1 MEKLSQKQVKILEFL
16 KEFIKDKGYAP
27 SVREICSAVG
37 LKSTSTAHGY
47 LERLESKGF
56 IKKDPQRPRTLI
68 ICDGSSDAIYEN
80 LINVPVV
87 GRVAAGS
94 PILAIENIDEYI
106 PLPYSFTRS
115 ENVFILNVKGDSMT
129 NAGILDGDK
138 ILARK
143 QNWAQNGDIV
153 VAMIEDEA
161 TVKRYYMEEDRIR
174 LQPENIDYQPI
185 YAREVNIL
193 GKVVGLLRTFK

>member
-1 MEKLSQKQVKILEFL
+1 MEKLSQKQIKILDFL
-16 KEFIKDKGYAP
+16 KQFIKEKGYAP
-27 SVREICSAVG
+27 SVREICTAVG

-47 LERLESKGF
+47 LERLEMKGF

-68 ICDGSSDAIYEN
+68 ICDDSSDMLYEN
-80 LINVPVV
+80 LISVPVV

-94 PILAIENIDEYI
+94 PILAIENIDEYMT
-106 PLPYSFTRS
+106 LPYSFVRS

-129 NAGILDGDK
+129 DAGILDGDK

-153 VAMIEDEA
+153 IAMIEDEA

-174 LQPENIDYQPI
+174 LQPANDLYEPI
-185 YAREVNIL
+185 YAREVNVL
-193 GKVVGLLRTFK
+193 GKVIGLMRSLR

>member
-1 MEKLSQKQVKILEFL
+1 MEKLSQKQIKILEFL
-16 KEFIKDKGYAP
+16 KDFIKDKGYAP
-27 SVREICSAVG
+27 SVREICAAVG

-68 ICDGSSDAIYEN
+68 ICDGSQDMIYEN
-80 LINVPVV
+80 LVSVPVV

-106 PLPYSFTRS
+106 TLPYSFVRS
-115 ENVFILNVKGDSMT
+115 ENVFILNVKGDSMME
-129 NAGILDGDK
+129 AGILDGDK

-161 TVKRYYMEEDRIR
+161 TVKRYFMEDDRIR
-174 LQPENIDYQPI
+174 LQPENHLYQPI

-193 GKVVGLLRTFK
+193 GKVVGLMRSLK